1 MANGVFTPQIPVSN
15 DVVLGEFKA
24 YKNYGLPSQL
34 LLGATR
40 GGAKLAIE
48 RKIKD
53 INFDGAYGN
62 QLDSNGVP
70 LVRYETFVA
79 KLSLESL
86 YLKYFNRTIIS
97 NCETGWESEDWTLA
111 GGAYAAESAIVAQG
125 SYSAKLTA
133 STDTHG
139 IHEVFSAAKDLTA
152 FTNTDASDTSDLI
165 GYCLYIAAQD
175 KTDLNAAG
183 LRLIFHCD
191 AEETLTNYFYKDI
204 AAADLT
210 AGYWNSFTTLK
221 SGFTSTGSPNWNAIT
236 GISLVINGTP
246 SDEVVCYIDDIQ
258 MLEAQTNSSPV
269 NVNGSGFN
277 YTTEELYREYKPTL
291 EIADGDYLD
300 NVTLVGARNDGKKVK
315 IVLKNCLN
323 DGNVELGF
331 KEKDEVVSS
340 TEWVSHY
347 LNTAGT
353 TTPFELYEE
362 V

>member
-1 MANGVFTPQIPVSN
+1 MANGVFTPTIPVSN
-15 DVVLGEFKA
+15 DVILGEFKA
-24 YKNYGLPSQL
+24 YKNYGLPTQL
-34 LLGATR
+34 LIGATR
-40 GGAKLAIE
+40 GGAKVTIE

-70 LVRYETFVA
+70 LVRYETLIS
-79 KLSLESL
+79 KLSVENL
-86 YLKYFNRTIIS
+86 YLKYFNRSVIS
-97 NCETGWESEDWTLA
+97 NCESGWESQDWVTT
-111 GGAYAAESAIVAQG
+111 GGTYAQESTIVAQG
-125 SYSAKLTA
+125 SYSAKMTA

-139 IHEVFSAAKDLTA
+139 IHEVFAASKDLTA
-152 FTNTDASDTSDLI
+152 FDNTDASDTSDYI
-165 GYCLYIAAQD
+165 GYCLYIASQD

-191 AEETLTNYFYKDI
+191 AEDTLTNYFYKDI

-246 SDEVVCYIDDIQ
+246 SAEVVCYIDDIS
-258 MLEAQTNSSPV
+258 LIEAQTNSSPV

-277 YTTEELYREYKPTL
+277 YTTEELYREYTANL
-291 EIADGDYLD
+291 EIADDDYLD
-300 NVTLVGARNDGKKVK
+300 NITLKGARNDGKMIK

-340 TEWVSHY
+340 TEWISHY
-347 LNTAGT
+347 LPTAGT
-353 TTPFELYEE
+353 TPPIEIYEE